1 MYFQYVDES
10 GCPGALVDTESDI
23 QPVLSLVG
31 VSFHE
36 QHLRFLTDEFLD
48 LKQQFFPNLSRSRH
62 ALDWVL
68 YEIKGSDI
76 SRSIRLGTEK
86 ERQHSLLFLG
96 CLLNLVKQYDGQ
108 IQGKVYI
115 KPPGGAFDGIA
126 AYTSACQMLCQVFE
140 EYLDSKD
147 DSGIVVLDSRTQ
159 AQNKRVSHSIFTEKF
174 RSGGDKYPRILE
186 MPFFGHSE
194 NHVGI
199 QIADLVN
206 SALVYPMASVRYCQT
221 QVDHAHVDPAF
232 NILWDSFEER
242 LTSLFSLSDI
252 ETKRMHSGIKVVD
265 VAGAGD
271 NVLAFGDRG

>member
-10 GCPGALVDTESDI
+10 GCPGALIDTESDI

-31 VSFHE
+31 VSFAE
-36 QHLRFLTDEFLD
+36 KHLRFLTDEFLD
-48 LKQQFFPNLSRSRH
+48 LKQQFYPHLSRSRH

-68 YEIKGSDI
+68 YEIKGSEI

-86 ERQHSLLFLG
+86 EKQHSLLFLG
-96 CLLNLVKQYDGQ
+96 SLLNLTKQYEGQ

-126 AYTSACQMLCQVFE
+126 AYTSACQMLCQVYQEFLE
-140 EYLDSKD
+140 SKD
-147 DSGIVVLDSRTQ
+147 SNGIVVMDSRTQ

-174 RSGGDKYPRILE
+174 RSAGDKYPRILE

-199 QIADLVN
+199 QIADLIN
-206 SALVYPMASVRYCQT
+206 SALVYPMASVRYCQA
-221 QVDHAHVDPAF
+221 QVEHAHVDKSF
-232 NILWDSFEER
+232 EILWHSFEER
-242 LTSLFSLSDI
+242 LSSLFSLSEVD
-252 ETKRMHSGIKVVD
+252 TDRLHSGIKVVD
-265 VAGAGD
+265 VAGAGE
-271 NVLAFGDRG
+271 NVLAFGDRH